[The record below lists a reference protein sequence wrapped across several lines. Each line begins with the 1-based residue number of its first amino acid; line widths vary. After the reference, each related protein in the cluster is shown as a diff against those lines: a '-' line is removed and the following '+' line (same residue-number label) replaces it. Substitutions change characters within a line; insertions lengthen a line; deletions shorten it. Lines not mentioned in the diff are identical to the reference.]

1 MDTSLRPMSTSQVL
15 DRTFF
20 LYRKNFVLFAGI
32 ALITPTLNLLASL
45 ISLAVFGMPV
55 RPNLASAPSGAMQA
69 YFMRAALGAIVA
81 LIIYTIGYAIT
92 TGATVRAVS

>member
-32 ALITPTLNLLASL
+32 ALITPMLTTLVVPGASGHY
-45 ISLAVFGMPV
+45 SVY
-55 RPNLASAPSGAMQA
+55 R
-69 YFMRAALGAIVA
+69 
-81 LIIYTIGYAIT
+81 
-92 TGATVRAVS
+92 